1 VQRIVGASQLFVG
14 GLGRFMG
21 LHQVEQ
27 AALQQAI
34 ADHGP
39 ALRALGVTFAH
50 GVPKETRMRD
60 VGSLHVNSPEGRLSH
75 AMVDRFQPFVDSA
88 RAAGA
93 LRMAVAHPCSA
104 EAIQAVCEAREAGL
118 IDPVLVGPRAR
129 IEAAAKLAGVP
140 TDGLLLHDVPHSHAA
155 AEAAVALV
163 RAGQADLLMKGSLHT
178 DELLRAVLDR
188 AQGLRTDRRLSHVFV
203 IDAADVPRLMLV
215 TDGAINIAPD
225 LLVKRDICQ
234 NAIDLAHAL
243 GVTEPRV
250 ALLCAV
256 ETVNPAMPATL
267 DAAALCKM
275 ADRGQITG
283 ALLEGPLALDN
294 AVSEAAARLK
304 GIRSAVAGRAD
315 ILVVPDIEAGNI
327 LAKQWS
333 FIGHAQV
340 AGVVLGA
347 RVPIVLTSRAD
358 SVAAR
363 LASCAVAACMARAL
377 QARPPKGAA

>member
-1 VQRIVGASQLFVG
+1 MS
-14 GLGRFMG
+14 
-21 LHQVEQ
+21 
-27 AALQQAI
+27 
-34 ADHGP
+34 
-39 ALRALGVTFAH
+39 FAH

-60 VGSLHVNSPEGRLSH
+60 VGGLHVQSPGGRLSH
-75 AMVDRFQPFVDSA
+75 AMVDRFQPFVEAA
-88 RAAGA
+88 RAAGP

-104 EAIQAVCEAREAGL
+104 EAVQAACEAQQAGL
-118 IDPVLVGPRAR
+118 IAPVLVGPRAR
-129 IEAAAKLAGVP
+129 IEAAAQLAGASIADLP
-140 TDGLLLHDVPHSHAA
+140 IHDVPHSHAA

-188 AQGLRTDRRLSHVFV
+188 ALGLRTDRRLSHVFIV
-203 IDAADVPRLMLV
+203 DAPQAPRLILI

-234 NAIDLAHAL
+234 NAIELAHAL
-243 GVTEPRV
+243 GVAEPRV

-283 ALLEGPLALDN
+283 ALLDGPLALDN
-294 AVSEAAARLK
+294 AVSEAAAHLK
-304 GIRSAVAGRAD
+304 GIHSAVAGRAD
-315 ILVVPDIEAGNI
+315 ILLVPDIEAGNI

-333 FIGHAQV
+333 FIGHARV

-363 LASCAVAACMARAL
+363 LASCAVAACMARAV
-377 QARPPKGAA
+377 QARAPKGVAG